1 MSETKTLVFPE
12 GGNANGLDP
21 NLLLAM
27 SNGGFGGMGN
37 GGWIWLLF
45 LWALWG
51 GNGFGFGN
59 GFRFGDGGGGLAN
72 IINGD
77 AGRELLMQ
85 AINGNGNAISQL
97 ATTLNCSI
105 GQIQSA
111 INNVQSTI
119 AQGDN
124 AIMSKIADC
133 CCENRLA
140 ICNQTNTLSNA
151 MNSNTQAII
160 AKLDAA
166 ETRAL
171 TDKIDALRE
180 KNTALSNQLSQEH
193 QTLQFSQMISGA
205 TAPIASALNALQS
218 DVDGIKCKLPK
229 TEVVPVTSEYIP
241 VNRSVNIGYAP
252 CATNYGLCNGWGG
265 FGFNNSL
272 WG

>member
-1 MSETKTLVFPE
+1 MSETKTYVFPE
-12 GGNANGLDP
+12 GGNGANGLDP

-27 SNGGFGGMGN
+27 NNGGGFGGNGN
-37 GGWIWLLF
+37 WWWIIF

-51 GNGFGFGN
+51 GNGNGFGN
-59 GFRFGDGGGGLAN
+59 GFGGNGYLAN
-72 IINGD
+72 ALNND
-77 AGRELLMQ
+77 TGRELLMQ

-97 ATTLNCSI
+97 ATNLNCSI
-105 GQIQSA
+105 GQIQAA
-111 INNVQSTI
+111 INTTQATI

-151 MNSNTQAII
+151 MTTNTQAIL

-180 KNTALSNQLSQEH
+180 RNSTLSNQLSQEH
-193 QTLQFSQMISGA
+193 QTLQFSQLISQA
-205 TAPIASALNALQS
+205 TAPIATAVNALQS
-218 DVDGIKCKLPK
+218 DVDGIKCLLPK
-229 TEVVPVTSEYIP
+229 TEVIPATPEYVA
-241 VNRSVNIGYAP
+241 VNRSINVPFCGCGY
-252 CATNYGLCNGWGG
+252 G
-265 FGFNNSL
+265 FGGWNNNSL

>member
-1 MSETKTLVFPE
+1 MSETKTYVFPE
-12 GGNANGLDP
+12 GGMANNGLDP

-27 SNGGFGGMGN
+27 NGGGMGGFGN

-45 LWALWG
+45 LWAIWG
-51 GNGFGFGN
+51 NNGNGFFGN
-59 GFRFGDGGGGLAN
+59 RGGLAN
-72 IINGD
+72 ELNND

-85 AINGNGNAISQL
+85 AIQGNGNAISQL
-97 ATTLNCSI
+97 ANNLNCSI
-105 GQIQSA
+105 GQVQSA
-111 INNVQSTI
+111 INNVQATI

-151 MNSNTQAII
+151 MTTNTQAIL

-180 KNTALSNQLSQEH
+180 RNSTLSNQLSQEH
-193 QTLQFSQMISGA
+193 QTLQFSQLISQA
-205 TAPIASALNALQS
+205 TAPIATAVNALQS
-218 DVDGIKCKLPK
+218 DVDGIKCRLPK
-229 TEVVPVTSEYIP
+229 TEVIPATPEYVA
-241 VNRSVNIGYAP
+241 VNRSINVPFCGCGY
-252 CATNYGLCNGWGG
+252 GFGG
-265 FGFNNSL
+265 FNGFGGWNNGSL

>member
-12 GGNANGLDP
+12 GGNTNGLDP

-27 SNGGFGGMGN
+27 NNGGFGNMGN

-51 GNGFGFGN
+51 NGNGFGFGN
-59 GFRFGDGGGGLAN
+59 NGGGLAN
-72 IINGD
+72 MINGD

-105 GQIQSA
+105 GQIQTA

-140 ICNQTNTLSNA
+140 ICNQTNALTTA
-151 MNSNTQAII
+151 MNNNTSAIL
-160 AKLDAA
+160 AKLNDA

-180 KNTALSNQLSQEH
+180 KNATLTNQLSQEH
-193 QTLQFSQMISGA
+193 QTLQVGQFINQA
-205 TAPIASALNALQS
+205 TAPIVSSLNALQS
-218 DVDGIKCKLPK
+218 EVDGIKCRLPK
-229 TEVVPVTSEYIP
+229 TEVISTANEYVPI
-241 VNRSVNIGYAP
+241 NRSIYAP
-252 CATNYGLCNGWGG
+252 YCGIGAFGGWNNGCCG
-265 FGFNNSL
+265 NSL

>member
-12 GGNANGLDP
+12 GGNTNGLDP

-27 SNGGFGGMGN
+27 NNGGFGNMGN

-51 GNGFGFGN
+51 GNGNGFGFGN
-59 GFRFGDGGGGLAN
+59 GGGGLAN
-72 IINGD
+72 MINGD

-105 GQIQSA
+105 GQIQTA

-252 CATNYGLCNGWGG
+252 YCYGG
-265 FGFNNSL
+265 FTGFSGWNNGCFNNSL

>member
-12 GGNANGLDP
+12 SGSGNNGLDP

-27 SNGGFGGMGN
+27 NNGGGFGGN
-37 GGWIWLLF
+37 NGWIWLLF
-45 LWALWG
+45 LWALR

-59 GFRFGDGGGGLAN
+59 GGGGLAN
-72 IINGD
+72 MINGD

-105 GQIQSA
+105 GQIQTA

-252 CATNYGLCNGWGG
+252 YCYGG
-265 FGFNNSL
+265 FTGFSGWNNGCFNNSL